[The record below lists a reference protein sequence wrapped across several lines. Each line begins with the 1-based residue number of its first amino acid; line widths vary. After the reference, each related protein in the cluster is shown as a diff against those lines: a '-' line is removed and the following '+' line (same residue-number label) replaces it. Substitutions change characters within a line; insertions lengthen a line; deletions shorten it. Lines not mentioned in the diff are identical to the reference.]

1 MEIILESINES
12 LKFADKI
19 SKNIKP
25 GMVVGFVG
33 ELGAGKTTLIKRI
46 AKNIG
51 VSENVNSPTFVI
63 YKKYKTKFK
72 CNLVHIDA
80 YRLSDKSDIVIS
92 EIVENKD
99 KNIVLVEWA
108 DKISLP
114 KNSIVINIDYDNN
127 DQNKR
132 KVMSENIY

>member
-1 MEIILESINES
+1 MEILLKNINES

-19 SKNIKP
+19 SKIIKP
-25 GMVVGFVG
+25 GMIVGFVG
-33 ELGAGKTTLIKRI
+33 ELGAGKTTVIKRI

-51 VSENVNSPTFVI
+51 VDENVCSPTFVV
-63 YKKYKTKFK
+63 YKKYQTKFN
-72 CNLVHIDA
+72 CDLVHIDA
-80 YRLSDKSDIVIS
+80 YRLSNTSDIVIG

-108 DKISLP
+108 DRIRMPENCLM
-114 KNSIVINIDYDNN
+114 IYIQYDEG

-132 KVMSENIY
+132 KVKSENNN